1 MALKE
6 HNFKVPVVVKKPTKS
21 APRKGDL
28 QNVGAGI
35 HAPTCIDLSSSTD
48 WPPQIL
54 GSRPSTAG
62 PKSRG
67 SQQLLSRPATTSLT
81 HRPST
86 AQDRFLQRYSLKT
99 CRPQS
104 SGFTGIVR
112 DFNISRYPP
121 PNVFGSRPLSSS
133 AWRSVSPTSR
143 PKTAPAAV
151 TASKTSE
158 APSRAVSPGAIS
170 PYAVRYPKA
179 ILCIPR
185 ASPKAPTAEKPRRKR
200 SAAEIAQSSQVDSHP
215 RVYAVQSEAPERTS
229 ISRRSQLDSVV
240 STQPRKFRKSL
251 WADELNFV
259 VTDEGLKDPGSPF
272 RPKYWSDSVG
282 VYFSEPGRARAA
294 YFDPTATGSY
304 PPRPPELETFSDLK
318 YHHLHRC
325 KVEDIA
331 EMMMILKPDPETDVQ
346 PVAGGQSPG
355 LSWVDVYRVPR
366 KLTLP
371 LELFDYPEMDL
382 RHPSHDILKVRSL
395 THPSQF
401 SIVHKYDFLHQPMRS
416 EV

>member
-21 APRKGDL
+21 VPKKGDL

-35 HAPTCIDLSSSTD
+35 HAPNSIDLSSITD

-54 GSRPSTAG
+54 GSRPSSAG
-62 PKSRG
+62 FRSRR
-67 SQQLLSRPATTSLT
+67 SQQISSRPTTTSLPQ
-81 HRPST
+81 RPST

-121 PNVFGSRPLSSS
+121 PNVFGRRSLSSS
-133 AWRSVSPTSR
+133 AWRSVPPTPR
-143 PKTAPAAV
+143 PNTAPAAV
-151 TASKTSE
+151 TTSKTSK
-158 APSRAVSPGAIS
+158 ASSRAVSPGAIS

-179 ILCIPR
+179 ILCTPR
-185 ASPKAPTAEKPRRKR
+185 VSPKAPATEKPRRKR
-200 SAAEIAQSSQVDSHP
+200 SASELAPNLQVESHP
-215 RVYAVQSEAPERTS
+215 RVYAVHSEASERTTL
-229 ISRRSQLDSVV
+229 SRRSQLDSGV

-259 VTDEGLKDPGSPF
+259 VTDDGLKDPGSPS
-272 RPKYWSDSVG
+272 RPKHWSDTEG

-294 YFDPTATGSY
+294 YFDPTASGSY

-346 PVAGGQSPG
+346 PVAAGPMPG

-395 THPSQF
+395 SHPSQF
-401 SIVHKYDFLHQPMRS
+401 FIVH
-416 EV
+416 V